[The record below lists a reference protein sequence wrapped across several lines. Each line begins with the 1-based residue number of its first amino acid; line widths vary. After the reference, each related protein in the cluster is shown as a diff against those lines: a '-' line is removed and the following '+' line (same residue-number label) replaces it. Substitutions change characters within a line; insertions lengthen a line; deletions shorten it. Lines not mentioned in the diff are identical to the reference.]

1 MSGNMIVNL
10 FLVQEVRVGT
20 LTSGEFMFC
29 LQVNGEGQRTHSV
42 SAFSHLPSAQNNSY
56 AKVTCVGEA
65 SSGPLQ
71 DTAANCIPG
80 F

>member
-56 AKVTCVGEA
+56 AKVA
-65 SSGPLQ
+65 SFGVSCPDLLQ
-71 DTAANCIPG
+71 
-80 F
+80 